1 MWNWKTTFSK
11 IEPDLQHG
19 GPKSIKKLLYCLK
32 FIMNLICKSKLRWPL
47 LICIGLTNCW
57 LDCNFRHLHN
67 FLCTCVRMFSHDI
80 RSSGHPR
87 RHHPAGV
94 VSNVNPLKKMNHFP
108 SGLQHSQIIQHSK
121 CTRVQLPKSHNR
133 RFLPSNFLHHPLRS
147 RQPCHGGFGWRR
159 CNRFRSLQKM
169 VAAAS
174 EPKSSAQ
181 SVETALQQAQKMPA
195 NCKKT
200 NVISNF

>member
-1 MWNWKTTFSK
+1 VWNWKTPFSK
-11 IEPDLQHG
+11 IEPDLQRG
-19 GPKSIKKLLYCLK
+19 GPKSIKEVLYCLK
-32 FIMNLICKSKLRWPL
+32 FIMNLTCKSKLRWPL
-47 LICIGLTNCW
+47 LICIGPTNCW
-57 LDCNFRHLHN
+57 LDCNFQDLHN

-108 SGLQHSQIIQHSK
+108 SGLQHSQIVQHSK
-121 CTRVQLPKSHNR
+121 CTRVQLPKNHNR
-133 RFLPSNFLHHPLRS
+133 CFLPSNFLHHPLRS
-147 RQPCHGGFGWRR
+147 RQPCHGGFGWRWR

-174 EPKSSAQ
+174 EPNF
-181 SVETALQQAQKMPA
+181 LQHKCGNRFAA
-195 NCKKT
+195 SNICLHCTKK
-200 NVISNF
+200 NI